1 MLTALSVRGRGA
13 ARLAVT
19 ALVSGLLAAVG
30 MASAGPAAAE
40 DLPQHQ
46 GGATATLDGLTTFD
60 RAVLHDGGRRHELP
74 AGMFEMTVDGGGRL
88 KTYCVDIHN
97 PTQEQARY
105 LETPWE
111 QTSLG
116 ANGAAGKIRWILQHS
131 YPQVDDLTALAERS
145 GSGPLTERT
154 AAAGT
159 QVAIWRYSDG
169 AEVEAVDP
177 AAEQLADWLE
187 KEAED
192 VQEPRASLSL
202 EPSAVSGKAGGRLG
216 PITVRT
222 DADRV
227 TVTPPADSAASGVIV
242 TDEAGSPVS
251 TAVDGSRLYF
261 DVPAGATDGSAAL
274 SLQATTSVPVGR
286 AFSGVTK
293 SQTQIL
299 AGSSRSTVSA
309 TATATWAE
317 QGPIPALTARK
328 NCAGGGIDI
337 TATNKGDE
345 KFTFTLQGL
354 KHAIAPGETRT
365 VTVPVPEDQAYDFT
379 ITGPGGFSKNFK
391 GVLDCKTTGSAVPV
405 PEEPAPQPSAFSA
418 GGTGI
423 DDNLAATGASGATP
437 VIAGAAIGL
446 VVVGGAVMLFVR
458 RRKAPSAPTTED

>member
-1 MLTALSVRGRGA
+1 MFTALSVCGRGA

-19 ALVSGLLAAVG
+19 ALVSGLFAACA

-40 DLPQHQ
+40 DIPQHQ
-46 GGATATLDGLTTFD
+46 GGASATLDGLTTFD
-60 RAVLHDGGRRHELP
+60 RAVLHDGGQRHELP
-74 AGMFEMTVDGGGRL
+74 AGLFEMTVDGGGRL
-88 KTYCVDIHN
+88 KTYCIDIHN
-97 PTQEQARY
+97 PTQEQAKY

-116 ANGAAGKIRWILQHS
+116 ANGGAGKIRWILQHS
-131 YPQVDDLTALAERS
+131 YPQVDDLTALAERA
-145 GSGPLTERT
+145 GTGPLTERT

-169 AEVEAVDP
+169 AEVEALDP

-187 KEAED
+187 KKARN
-192 VQEPRASLSL
+192 VGEPRASLSL
-202 EPSAVSGKAGGRLG
+202 EPNAVSGKAGGRLG

-242 TDEAGSPVS
+242 TDQAGRPVT

-261 DVPAGATDGSAAL
+261 DVPAGATDGTAAL
-274 SLQATTSVPVGR
+274 SLQATTNVPVGR

-309 TATATWAE
+309 TAAATWAKK
-317 QGPIPALTARK
+317 GAIPALTAKK
-328 NCAGGGIDI
+328 NCAEGGIDI
-337 TATNKGDE
+337 TATNRGDE
-345 KFTFTLQGL
+345 TFTFELLGL
-354 KHAIAPGETRT
+354 KHAIAPGESRT
-365 VTVPVPEDQAYDFT
+365 VAVPVPEDQAYDFT

-391 GVLDCKTTGSAVPV
+391 GVLDCRTTGSAGPV
-405 PEEPAPQPSAFSA
+405 PDEPAPQLSAASA
-418 GGTGI
+418 GETPI
-423 DDNLAATGASGATP
+423 DENLAATGASGATP
-437 VIAGAAIGL
+437 IIAGVAIGL
-446 VVVGGAVMLFVR
+446 VVVGGAAILFVR
-458 RRKAPSAPTTED
+458 RKKAPSTED

>member
-1 MLTALSVRGRGA
+1 MFTALSVRGRGA

-19 ALVSGLLAAVG
+19 ALVSGLFAAGAV
-30 MASAGPAAAE
+30 ASAGPAAAE
-40 DLPQHQ
+40 DIPQHQ
-46 GGATATLDGLTTFD
+46 GGVSATLDGLTTFD
-60 RAVLHDGGRRHELP
+60 RAVLHDGGRQHELP
-74 AGMFEMTVDGGGRL
+74 AGLFEMTVDGGGRL
-88 KTYCVDIHN
+88 KTYCIDVHN

-116 ANGAAGKIRWILQHS
+116 ANSGAGKIRWILQHS
-131 YPQVDDLTALAERS
+131 YPQVDDLMALAERA
-145 GSGPLTERT
+145 GTGPLTERT

-169 AEVEAVDP
+169 AEVEALDP

-187 KEAED
+187 KKAKNVE
-192 VQEPRASLSL
+192 EPRASLSL
-202 EPSAVSGKAGGRLG
+202 EPNAVSGKAGGRLG

-242 TDEAGSPVS
+242 TDQAGRPVT

-261 DVPAGATDGSAAL
+261 DVPAGATDGTAAL
-274 SLQATTSVPVGR
+274 SLQATTNVPVGR

-309 TATATWAE
+309 TATATWAKK
-317 QGPIPALTARK
+317 GPIPALTAKK
-328 NCAGGGIDI
+328 NCTEGGIDV
-337 TATNKGDE
+337 TATNQGDE
-345 KFTFTLQGL
+345 KFTFELLGRE
-354 KHAIAPGETRT
+354 HAIAPGESRT
-365 VTVPVPEDQAYDFT
+365 VTVPVPEDRAYDFT

-391 GVLDCKTTGSAVPV
+391 GVLDCRTTGSTGPV
-405 PEEPAPQPSAFSA
+405 TDEPAPQPSAASA
-418 GGTGI
+418 GSTAI
-423 DDNLAATGASGATP
+423 DENLAATGASGATP
-437 VIAGAAIGL
+437 IIAGVAIGL
-446 VVVGGAVMLFVR
+446 VVLGGAAVLFVR
-458 RRKAPSAPTTED
+458 KKKAPSAED